1 MKATG
6 VILNRIGGP
15 LEVSDLELETPRRGE
30 VQVRIEAAGI
40 CRTDLHS
47 MEGTFPSPVPT
58 VPVAF
63 PLTKIDDAIATL
75 ECGDAGRVV
84 LIPEHN

>member
-6 VILNRIGGP
+6 VNLNRIGGP
-15 LEVSDLELETPRRGE
+15 LEVADLELETPSRRGTGAN
-30 VQVRIEAAGI
+30 RSGGDLPDRSALDGGNLSLAG
-40 CRTDLHS
+40 TDGTHS
-47 MEGTFPSPVPT
+47 
-58 VPVAF
+58 F
-63 PLTKIDDAIATL
+63 PLDQIDDAIATL